1 MPFHALCDGATSAV
15 AGARHINI
23 TVREGGKKLLIVQDD
38 GDGIM
43 VRALGIMPAVQVPP
57 HAQAYGAVHSRWETW
72 LCSASGMLPPSCA
85 PLRIWTA
92 CPHWASGVRRWRPYL
107 LWRAYLW

>member
-57 HAQAYGAVHSRWETW
+57 TRKLMALCTAGGRHGSALQA
-72 LCSASGMLPPSCA
+72 
-85 PLRIWTA
+85 A
-92 CPHWASGVRRWRPYL
+92 CYL
-107 LWRAYLW
+107 QAALL